1 MLDSNPNHAQRQQ
14 RYCSIKPTLRTSST
28 RTSRI
33 EPHKLEHHCHQA
45 TPTPHSAMGYFLTS
59 PQRNSP
65 GRVGVNVNL
74 VMSRGAYAR
83 PLMVPSPRSPAAQR
97 ADRPLADVLDD
108 NAPNP
113 LRRKYDPS
121 KPSAPAPSQP
131 SPSRTVKSSPC
142 LVLAGLP
149 TGLPFADSLANA
161 DAAPLVSSSV
171 MGKKPGSTASS
182 FTKSTR
188 YSVPSAVPLPNEATE
203 DEASVTTN
211 AASASPPATRN
222 SRCYAYVSIP
232 SQPPKS
238 ETKAALNVTPVVR
251 RKKKVSFLPAKR
263 RSAATTP
270 ESEDTRTQDLQRVDQ
285 LQHKLDAI
293 QSSKA
298 SEIKAIREAVRK
310 EKLQLDDLVRES
322 TLRATFDDEILRRMD
337 ANVGVALLLSPLTF
351 RSTLKD

>member
-1 MLDSNPNHAQRQQ
+1 
-14 RYCSIKPTLRTSST
+14 
-28 RTSRI
+28 
-33 EPHKLEHHCHQA
+33 
-45 TPTPHSAMGYFLTS
+45 
-59 PQRNSP
+59 
-65 GRVGVNVNL
+65 
-74 VMSRGAYAR
+74 
-83 PLMVPSPRSPAAQR
+83 
-97 ADRPLADVLDD
+97 
-108 NAPNP
+108 
-113 LRRKYDPS
+113 
-121 KPSAPAPSQP
+121 
-131 SPSRTVKSSPC
+131 
-142 LVLAGLP
+142 
-149 TGLPFADSLANA
+149 
-161 DAAPLVSSSV
+161 

-322 TLRATFDDEILRRMD
+322 TLRATFDDEKLRANRCILERLKIENDKIRATNQVMAMNNRSLRLNAERLNESLQNTTQLHEKLNVYHKKEAQTQDKLEKKCRQLELSIEWLQYQVAESTEYARRQSMHKD
-337 ANVGVALLLSPLTF
+337 AYAGALVALIPHLAVSGHPDLAHQVRNLYESAIGAVNVDQDWTKSEVDTCAGTLS
-351 RSTLKD
+351 STDMESESELELFALY